1 MHLKAR
7 AVDRNYR
14 THVDVQGVGVEVY
27 DALNVARVSTKLV
40 N

>member
-7 AVDRNYR
+7 AVDRGFGDY
-14 THVDVQGVGVEVY
+14 VDVQGVGVEVY